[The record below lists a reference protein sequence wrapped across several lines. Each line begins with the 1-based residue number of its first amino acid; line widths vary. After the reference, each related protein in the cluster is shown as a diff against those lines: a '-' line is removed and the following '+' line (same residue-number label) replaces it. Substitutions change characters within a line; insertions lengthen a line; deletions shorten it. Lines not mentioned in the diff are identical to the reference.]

1 MGLLGTLV
9 GAVGGLLTRKITET
23 APDGAQ
29 MTRRKARRFTR
40 AAFYVLAA
48 VLIYHF
54 LLWPVLNFHFPEY
67 GFPPIGAE
75 LLTALAGL
83 FSGLGF

>member
-29 MTRRKARRFTR
+29 VTRRKARPFTC
-40 AAFYVLAA
+40 AAAYTLAVVL
-48 VLIYHF
+48 LYHF
-54 LLWPVLNFHFPEY
+54 LLWPILNFHFPEY
-67 GFPPIGAE
+67 GFPPIGPE
-75 LLTALAGL
+75 LLSVLAGL
-83 FSGLGF
+83 GF

>member
-1 MGLLGTLV
+1 MGGLLGTLV

-29 MTRRKARRFTR
+29 VTRRKARRFTR

-54 LLWPVLNFHFPEY
+54 LLWPILNFHFPEY
-67 GFPPIGAE
+67 GFPPIGPE
-75 LLTALAGL
+75 LLSVLAGI
-83 FSGLGF
+83 GM

>member
-23 APDGAQ
+23 APDGARVA
-29 MTRRKARRFTR
+29 RRTPRRFTR
-40 AAFYVLAA
+40 CAGYALAA
-48 VLIYHF
+48 LLFYHF

-75 LLTALAGL
+75 LLSVLTGL
-83 FSGLGF
+83 GSGLGF

>member
-9 GAVGGLLTRKITET
+9 GAAGGLLTRKITET

-29 MTRRKARRFTR
+29 ATRRKARRFTR
-40 AAFYVLAA
+40 AAAYTLAA

>member
-29 MTRRKARRFTR
+29 TTRRKPRRFTY

-48 VLIYHF
+48 VLLYHF

-67 GFPPIGAE
+67 GFPPIDAA
-75 LLTALAGL
+75 LLSVLAGL
-83 FSGLGF
+83 GSGLGF